1 MFGVSNLVVICGF
14 IQFCNMQTNTAT
26 CQIVEWHGK
35 QNEKAGTGIDFDEML
50 PAEDLCVYQPRAA
63 LTKTEADRVRRKQLL
78 VIYSTYLHIV
88 PKQKHSDVQFSFLI
102 QFKKVPGREN
112 ITEPKLHYP

>member
-1 MFGVSNLVVICGF
+1 
-14 IQFCNMQTNTAT
+14 MQTNTAT

-63 LTKTEADRVRRKQLL
+63 LTKTEADRVRRK
-78 VIYSTYLHIV
+78 
-88 PKQKHSDVQFSFLI
+88 
-102 QFKKVPGREN
+102 
-112 ITEPKLHYP
+112 